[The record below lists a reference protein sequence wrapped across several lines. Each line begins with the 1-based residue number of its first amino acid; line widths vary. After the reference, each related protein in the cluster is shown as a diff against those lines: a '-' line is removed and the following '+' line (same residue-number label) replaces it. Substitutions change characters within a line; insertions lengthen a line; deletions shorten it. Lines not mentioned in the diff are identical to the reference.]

1 MSNFFKLSNPKR
13 HKVLC
18 SSCPS
23 KINRLLYY
31 YSLYWKEVFLKA
43 LTLTSVIWSAIVSH
57 MTSKRTLLWT
67 VLLQWRNL
75 RQKFLYTSM
84 YVSIWI
90 FWKWLFTK
98 LVFSILFKLET
109 ETHLTFIVSVI
120 DTLYLSIIEI
130 GTPWIE
136 V

>member
-18 SSCPS
+18 SSCSS

-109 ETHLTFIVSVI
+109 ETNLTFIVSVI